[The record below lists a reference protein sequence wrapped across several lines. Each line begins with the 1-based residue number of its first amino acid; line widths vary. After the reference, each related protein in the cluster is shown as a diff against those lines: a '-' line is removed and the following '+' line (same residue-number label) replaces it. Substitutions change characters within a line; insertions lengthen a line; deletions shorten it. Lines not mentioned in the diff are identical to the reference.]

1 MELKGDNR
9 EAVSAF
15 TVKCPS
21 CGGVAVVNPETG
33 KLQCRQCDSVLSV
46 GAGEV
51 GSAMVP
57 DENGRL
63 IDKRSLRELKKIAR
77 VKRYLSDM
85 SEAAYSAEE
94 INRGVGA
101 EELVS
106 ELEMD
111 TYECISCGAK
121 LMVKRT
127 ETSSFCAYCGQPM
140 ILVDKMSGE
149 FTPDVIIPFTVKKER
164 AEQLIRE
171 KLGKGWFVPPE
182 VRKLQVDEVKGIYI
196 PFWASSFNVRRK
208 LRYTKLEERMRT
220 DKGWSL
226 LENNN
231 ETQTVVHHCLRDCEA
246 GIYDLT
252 ADAAR
257 WLNDNLT
264 HRLEPYDMEK
274 AVDFSP
280 EYLSGFHA
288 SRYDVP
294 PDEMLGAAKDRAL
307 DILTEEMLSGED
319 VYKISSDEREIK
331 VTDVKYALLPIW
343 FITYRYKGITYM
355 IAVNGQTEKVVGNVP
370 VDKKSVIATSAAIL
384 LGFTLSFAYAGAW
397 IGRTFD
403 GMLGVVPVVVAA
415 AASYFATSLRK
426 FRKTQSDSKA
436 FRSRRTMQ
444 YIKERQEQT
453 WTE

>member
-1 MELKGDNR
+1 MGIKGDEQ
-9 EAVSAF
+9 EAVSAL

-21 CGGVAVVNPETG
+21 CGGTAFVNPATG
-33 KLQCRQCDSVLSV
+33 KLQCRQCDSVLNV
-46 GAGEV
+46 GAGEA
-51 GSAMVP
+51 GSAMAP
-57 DENGRL
+57 DSDGRL
-63 IDKRSLRELKKIAR
+63 VDKRSLKELKKLAR
-77 VKRYLSDM
+77 LKRYLSDM
-85 SEAAYSAEE
+85 SETVYTAEE

-101 EELVS
+101 EELVR

-140 ILVDKMSGE
+140 ILVDKMEGE
-149 FTPDVIIPFTVKKER
+149 FSPDIIIPFAVKKER

-171 KLGKGWFVPPE
+171 RLGRGWFVPPE
-182 VRKLQVDEVKGIYI
+182 VRRLQVDEVKGIYI
-196 PFWASSFNVRRK
+196 PFWVSSFNVRRK
-208 LRYTKLEERMRT
+208 LRYTKLEERMRK

-226 LENNN
+226 LEDNK
-231 ETQTVVHHCLRDCEA
+231 ETETVVHHCLRDCEA
-246 GIYDLT
+246 GIYDL
-252 ADAAR
+252 AGDAAR

-264 HRLEPYDMEK
+264 HRLEPYDIDE

-294 PDEMLGAAKDRAL
+294 PDEVLEAAKERAF

-343 FITYRYKGITYM
+343 FITYRHKGISYM

-370 VDKKSVIATSAAIL
+370 VDKKSVIATSAGIL
-384 LGFTLSFAYAGAW
+384 MGLTLSFAYAGAW
-397 IGRTFD
+397 IGSTFA
-403 GMLGVVPVVVAA
+403 GMLGVVPVAVAM
-415 AASYFATSLRK
+415 AASYFAASLRK
-426 FRKTQSDSKA
+426 FRRTQRDSKA
-436 FRSRRTMQ
+436 FRSRRAMQ
-444 YIKERQEQT
+444 YIRERQEQT